1 MLASELIKALSL
13 LVQQNGDCE
22 VRDEDGYGLSGA
34 EIDEDSDTGETV
46 ITISQA

>member
-1 MLASELIKALSL
+1 MLASELIKGLSL

-22 VRDEDGYGLSGA
+22 VRDEDGYDLAGA
-34 EIDEDSDTGETV
+34 EMDEDADTGEQI